1 MRVYIL
7 LFNAGTDNEGIHTI
21 QIGDR
26 NKVLMF
32 AEEDDAVRYAMM
44 LEAQD
49 FPEAIVEAIASE
61 DVEDFC
67 REAGYDW
74 EIVEGGKL
82 AIPPEENVEQTDWNP
97 EGEPSTTPA
106 ATTEESEMSTD
117 ELDRI
122 RRNLEGLL

>member
-7 LFNAGTDNEGIHTI
+7 LFNAGTDNEGIHTV

-32 AEEDDAVRYAMM
+32 EEEDDAVRYAML

-49 FPEAIVEAIASE
+49 FPEAAVEEISLE
-61 DVEDFC
+61 EVEEFC

-74 EIVEGGKL
+74 EIVEGGQL
-82 AIPPEENVEQTDWNP
+82 AIPPEENVEKTDWNP
-97 EGEPSTTPA
+97 EGEPSPTE
-106 ATTEESEMSTD
+106 ATDEEDLSTEE
-117 ELDRI
+117 LDQI
-122 RRNLEGLL
+122 RRKLEGLL

>member
-7 LFNAGTDNEGIHTI
+7 LFNTGTDNEGIHTI

>member
-32 AEEDDAVRYAMM
+32 EEEDDAVRYAMM

-49 FPEAIVEAIASE
+49 FPEAIVEEISLE
-61 DVEDFC
+61 EVEEFC

-82 AIPPEENVEQTDWNP
+82 AIPPEENVEKTDWNP
-97 EGEPSTTPA
+97 EEKSSPPE
-106 ATTEESEMSTD
+106 ATKASELSTD
-117 ELDRI
+117 ELDQI
-122 RRNLEGLL
+122 RRKLEGLL

>member
-49 FPEAIVEAIASE
+49 FPEAIVEAISSE

-67 REAGYDW
+67 READYDW
-74 EIVEGGKL
+74 EIVEEGKL
-82 AIPPEENVEQTDWNP
+82 AIPPEENVEKTDWNP
-97 EGEPSTTPA
+97 EEKPSTIPA
-106 ATTEESEMSTD
+106 EATEESEMSGD
-117 ELDRI
+117 ELDQI
-122 RRNLEGLL
+122 RRKLEGLL